1 MKTYDEAYAVL
12 ITLYPDEHVV
22 AKLNELGWFM
32 RRQRDQ
38 ITHLTTELATYKR
51 ALELAIKVM
60 ERASQHDCGI
70 SWYEIDEDHYLTRAA
85 KELKYV

>member
-32 RRQRDQ
+32 RRQGDQ
-38 ITHLTTELATYKR
+38 ITHLTTERDTYKR
-51 ALELAIKVM
+51 ALELAVGDFVPREKSVQM
-60 ERASQHDCGI
+60 D
-70 SWYEIDEDHYLTRAA
+70 YFLTRAT
-85 KELKYV
+85 KELKDETTKMA